1 MPCRHHVPSALQA
14 ACNAAD
20 VIVLLF
26 ATDRSDA
33 LARIGSHWLPELRRI
48 GVRAPVI
55 LVGTKSD
62 TKSADHNLQQ
72 VRCMQLTGEQLQLLQ
87 SLRQHALHWHALNS
101 DSAVWV
107 TQSAAVLWLQAVV
120 HVMSNFKEIETCL
133 ECSAKNLVF
142 VAEVNLHLG
151 MAFPAANTS
160 NSNSSFPTCARH
172 LQEVY
177 ML

>member
-1 MPCRHHVPSALQA
+1 MPCRNHVPSVLQA

-62 TKSADHNLQQ
+62 LKSADHNLQQ
-72 VRCMQLTGEQLQLLQ
+72 VSCMQVTGAQLQLQ
-87 SLRQHALHWHALNS
+87 SL
-101 DSAVWV
+101 
-107 TQSAAVLWLQAVV
+107 
-120 HVMSNFKEIETCL
+120 
-133 ECSAKNLVF
+133 
-142 VAEVNLHLG
+142 
-151 MAFPAANTS
+151 
-160 NSNSSFPTCARH
+160 
-172 LQEVY
+172 
-177 ML
+177 

>member
-1 MPCRHHVPSALQA
+1 MQA

-26 ATDRSDA
+26 ATDRGDA

-72 VRCMQLTGEQLQLLQ
+72 VTCMQK
-87 SLRQHALHWHALNS
+87 
-101 DSAVWV
+101 
-107 TQSAAVLWLQAVV
+107 
-120 HVMSNFKEIETCL
+120 HVKHC
-133 ECSAKNLVF
+133 
-142 VAEVNLHLG
+142 
-151 MAFPAANTS
+151 
-160 NSNSSFPTCARH
+160 
-172 LQEVY
+172 
-177 ML
+177 